1 MLGTQNLVSCS
12 LSVIIILLCSYTAQ
26 RFEVCLCVL
35 LCYRLSAELP
45 WYVGWY
51 IECPPRKESRV
62 SLVLESRVSWVR
74 ILPRAALLPQKE
86 GAVLGVI
93 DLIALPCLST
103 SLPSIIVDTSIA
115 DGYGSFLFFLP
126 LSFNLNMLCAY
137 NPTLSFL
144 VNPRRIII

>member
-1 MLGTQNLVSCS
+1 M
-12 LSVIIILLCSYTAQ
+12 
-26 RFEVCLCVL
+26 
-35 LCYRLSAELP
+35 
-45 WYVGWY
+45 
-51 IECPPRKESRV
+51 

-144 VNPRRIII
+144 VKPRRIII